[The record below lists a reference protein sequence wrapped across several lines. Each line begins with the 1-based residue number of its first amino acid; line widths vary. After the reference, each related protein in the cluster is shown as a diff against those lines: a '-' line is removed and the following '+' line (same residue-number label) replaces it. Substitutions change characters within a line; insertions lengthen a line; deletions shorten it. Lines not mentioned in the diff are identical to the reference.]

1 MRSLHSEASAHD
13 QLGPFACA
21 PGLTL
26 TGTDG
31 ALSCSRRD
39 SRLSTFL
46 SPFPQNGFAPRS
58 FSQSLRHGP
67 METLTAARLTPQ
79 AALPAYL
86 ATSSCRSVS
95 NHVELPGHRYRH
107 ASVPSV
113 FRTSPSMSRLL
124 AAPRRIEFVC
134 LRTDHSPPVALHL
147 ASQRRSYLWL
157 RSLWHPPT
165 RTFTMLMWHPHGR
178 THSGRPG
185 ALLGAHGA
193 PPERC
198 GSVFRAR

>member
-1 MRSLHSEASAHD
+1 MNCNNGEQPLCRQEGISYLPPVTPLLALPTCIRFTPRLPLTTNSGRW
-13 QLGPFACA
+13 LLRPC
-21 PGLTL
+21 LTL

-58 FSQSLRHGP
+58 FSESLRHGT

-95 NHVELPGHRYRH
+95 NPVELPGHRYRH

-113 FRTSPSMSRLL
+113 FRTSP
-124 AAPRRIEFVC
+124 
-134 LRTDHSPPVALHL
+134 
-147 ASQRRSYLWL
+147 
-157 RSLWHPPT
+157 
-165 RTFTMLMWHPHGR
+165 
-178 THSGRPG
+178 
-185 ALLGAHGA
+185 
-193 PPERC
+193 
-198 GSVFRAR
+198 